1 MHLPSLPD
9 LSLPAS
15 TRRERSLF
23 AAFALLALFAVACPA
38 FSGPDAVS
46 VFADDRGWHSLP
58 NAMDVLSNLP
68 FLAIGLLGL
77 RWLRWLDR
85 PELSATPTAASAGEP
100 VDLGVSQ
107 RLGNSFDCA
116 WMFFAGLIACAV
128 ASVVYHLQ
136 PDMLR
141 LAADR
146 AGMAIAF
153 AGLIGLAVCD
163 RVSQRAGW
171 AAAWATLAGG
181 LLAVAIWFETGN
193 VAPWATV
200 QFGGMALVLML
211 ALTKPLPE
219 VSGSGGALGLRLG
232 WVIFFY
238 ALAKLFELSDHAVYE
253 ATHHIVSGHSVKHLT
268 AALAGLPVLHA
279 LQTVGRRT
287 LRHNPGAAAITA

>member
-1 MHLPSLPD
+1 MHLPALPT

-15 TRRERSLF
+15 THRERTLL
-23 AAFALLALFAVACPA
+23 AAFALLVLFAVACPA

-68 FLAIGLLGL
+68 FLVIGVLGL
-77 RWLRWLDR
+77 RWLSWLDR
-85 PELSATPTAASAGEP
+85 PELAAAPTSASADEP
-100 VDLGVSQ
+100 VSVGLSQ
-107 RLGNSFDCA
+107 RLGNSLDCA
-116 WMFFAGLIACAV
+116 WLFFAGLIACA
-128 ASVVYHLQ
+128 AGSVFYHLQ
-136 PDMLR
+136 PDLLR

-153 AGLIGLAVCD
+153 AGLIGVAVCD
-163 RVSQRAGW
+163 RVSQRTGW

-181 LLAVAIWFETGN
+181 LLAVAVWFETGN

-200 QFGGMALVLML
+200 QFGGMALVLTL
-211 ALTKPLPE
+211 ALTKPLPAAA
-219 VSGSGGALGLRLG
+219 GAVGLKLG

-238 ALAKLFELSDHAVYE
+238 ALAKLFELSDHAIYE

-279 LQTVGRRT
+279 LQTVGRQT
-287 LRHNPGAAAITA
+287 LRHNPGAAVITA